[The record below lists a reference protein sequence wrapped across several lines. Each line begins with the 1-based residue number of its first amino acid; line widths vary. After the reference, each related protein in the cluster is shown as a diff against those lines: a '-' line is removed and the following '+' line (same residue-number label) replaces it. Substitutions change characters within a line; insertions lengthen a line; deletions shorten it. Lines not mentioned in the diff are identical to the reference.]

1 MVGWKLLNDFVK
13 NMKET
18 GRVQIGN
25 NIHSISLKKTKKN
38 ESENILC
45 PGRDFK
51 VGHS

>member
-1 MVGWKLLNDFVK
+1 VLNNFVK

-25 NIHSISLKKTKKN
+25 SIHCISLKKTK
-38 ESENILC
+38 EDDSENILC